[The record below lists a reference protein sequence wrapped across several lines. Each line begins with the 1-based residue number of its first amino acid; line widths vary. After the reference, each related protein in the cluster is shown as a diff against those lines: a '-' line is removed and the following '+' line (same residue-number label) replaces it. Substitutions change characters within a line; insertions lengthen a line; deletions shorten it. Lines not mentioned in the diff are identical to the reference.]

1 MFKKLLVLLGV
12 VIGLQSIVLGFYGEE
27 NPLPETNMVLA
38 VKHIAQLHN
47 IKNKELF
54 LIRAAEKNDILGVK
68 MWLMAGANINA
79 QEKLYGNTAL
89 VVASKY
95 GYTEIVKLLLEAG
108 ADVNVKNKD
117 GETALMKAS
126 YNGYTEIV
134 KMLIDAGADVN
145 IKDRYGTTALMLAS
159 LYGYTEIVELL
170 IKAGANVNIK
180 NSYGGTA
187 LRWASANGSTKIVEL
202 LKEAGA
208 K

>member
-12 VIGLQSIVLGFYGEE
+12 VIGLQSIVLGFYGGE

-54 LIRAAEKNDILGVK
+54 LIEAAEKNDILGVK

-79 QEKLYGNTAL
+79 QEKLYGTTAL
-89 VVASKY
+89 MIASLY

-108 ADVNVKNKD
+108 ADVNTKNND
-117 GETALMKAS
+117 GYTALALAS
-126 YNGYTEIV
+126 KNGY
-134 KMLIDAGADVN
+134 
-145 IKDRYGTTALMLAS
+145 
-159 LYGYTEIVELL
+159 
-170 IKAGANVNIK
+170 
-180 NSYGGTA
+180 
-187 LRWASANGSTKIVEL
+187 TKIVEL